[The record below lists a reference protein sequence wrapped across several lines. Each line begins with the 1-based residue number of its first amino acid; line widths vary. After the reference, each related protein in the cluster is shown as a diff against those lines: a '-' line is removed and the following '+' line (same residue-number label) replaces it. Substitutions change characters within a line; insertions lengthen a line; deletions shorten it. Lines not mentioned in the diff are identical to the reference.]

1 MVKIRA
7 LGSTWLSLSGLSEGC
22 GILTKPRAQNVGTR
36 FDGLSLLRM
45 LKFFLACSV
54 PSAAFESTICRGA
67 FKVDK
72 REDIECPTLPGCSHT
87 HTCTHSLQIRCR
99 YFLEEFQLHP
109 ELFPSR
115 SQESPL
121 HHANPALC
129 TQAPHQT
136 VHRSFCAQATIDIP
150 ENLRSRNPKTYPSSY
165 TQEPKKMCFILW
177 ICDGGIGG
185 GAFAFDPETGP
196 DSAGSASNRQ
206 VRLRV

>member
-54 PSAAFESTICRGA
+54 PSAAFESTICGGA
-67 FKVDK
+67 VKVDK
-72 REDIECPTLPGCSHT
+72 REDIECPTVWGCSHT

-109 ELFPSR
+109 VLFPFR

-129 TQAPHQT
+129 TQAPANRAPFFLCTRNHAKPSLRTLEAEIRNPVPISLYPGAQEDVLHT
-136 VHRSFCAQATIDIP
+136 LDLRWRHWRWGFCLRPRD
-150 ENLRSRNPKTYPSSY
+150 RSR
-165 TQEPKKMCFILW
+165 
-177 ICDGGIGG
+177 
-185 GAFAFDPETGP
+185 
-196 DSAGSASNRQ
+196 
-206 VRLRV
+206 